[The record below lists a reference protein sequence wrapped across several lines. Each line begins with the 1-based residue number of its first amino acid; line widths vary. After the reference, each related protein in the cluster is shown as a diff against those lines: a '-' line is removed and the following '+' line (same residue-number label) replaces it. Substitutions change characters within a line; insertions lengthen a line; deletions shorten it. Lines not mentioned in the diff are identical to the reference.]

1 MHISIEPNALYYG
14 DCLEVMAQFPSE
26 YVDLIYL
33 DPPFNSD
40 EKYNTIFKG
49 RHGLRNIDPQIKAFD
64 DTWTW
69 NEASAQ
75 RVAEVKGAVANP
87 ASKVIEAFE
96 LFIPQSK
103 MLSYTSYMAQRLFEM
118 RRVLKPEGSIYLHW
132 DPTASHYLK
141 LVMDAIFGEDNFR
154 NEIIWFYSNRWPAT
168 ANKFLQYHD
177 SILCYGKS
185 ESVTFNHIMIKGER
199 IQKDLDKGW
208 NTDTIPR
215 EGGRIRRLRIYDQ
228 TKIDIAIKKGQV
240 DIGAYDEIVDQTHK
254 TGEKPCPDVWCID
267 LINPNAKERLGYPT
281 QKPLALLD
289 RIIKASSDPDDLV
302 LDPFCGCGTT
312 IEAARKLNREAIGI
326 DVLPFALRLI
336 NRYRIVP
343 NGIDVMPMY
352 GIPADMETAT
362 QLAKSDPYKFQDWA
376 ISLINGLASNPTK
389 TGDDGV
395 DGFGMLLNE
404 PDNMDRKGIV
414 VQVTGASGSQ
424 RAKFDRLQT
433 TIRHHNAAMGILI
446 TLEAQPASRTW
457 KQDLESVQMGETTY
471 RPIQCFSVEE
481 YFRNSEKVEGLL
493 TLPPLTNPWTGKPM
507 QKTLFD

>member
-14 DCLEVMAQFPSE
+14 DCLEVMESFPSE

-49 RHGLRNIDPQIKAFD
+49 RHGLQNIEPQIKAFD

-75 RVAEVKGAVANP
+75 RVEEVKGAVANP
-87 ASKVIEAFE
+87 ASKVIQAFE
-96 LFIPQSK
+96 LFMPQSK

-118 RRVLKPEGSIYLHW
+118 RRVLKSTGSIYLHC

-141 LVMDAIFGEDNFR
+141 LVMDAIFDEDNFR
-154 NEIIWFYSNRWPAT
+154 NEIVWHYYNVASTSRN
-168 ANKFLQYHD
+168 FLGRKH
-177 SILCYGKS
+177 
-185 ESVTFNHIMIKGER
+185 
-199 IQKDLDKGW
+199 
-208 NTDTIPR
+208 DTILFYAKSKEALFNWDDMR
-215 EGGRIRRLRIYDQ
+215 EPYVPHSNWVKSSASYGDSRYGPNE
-228 TKIDIAIKKGQV
+228 KGKLM
-240 DIGAYDEIVDQTHK
+240 H
-254 TGEKPCPDVWCID
+254 DVWAIPT
-267 LINPNAKERLGYPT
+267 INNMAKERLGYPT
-281 QKPLALLD
+281 QKPLALLE
-289 RIIKASSDPDDLV
+289 RVIKASSNPDDIV

-312 IEAARKLNREAIGI
+312 IEAARKLNRRAIGI

-336 NRYRIVP
+336 NRYRLVP
-343 NGIDVMPMY
+343 NGIKEMPMY
-352 GIPADMETAT
+352 GIPVDMTTAT

-395 DGFGMLLNE
+395 DGFGMLLHK

-446 TLEAQPASRTW
+446 TLDAQSASRNW
-457 KQDLESVQMGETTY
+457 KQDLEPIQMGESAY
-471 RPIQCFSVEE
+471 QPIQCFSVEE
-481 YFRNSEKVEGLL
+481 YFRNGEQVEGLL
-493 TLPPLTNPWTGKPM
+493 TLPPLTNPWTGKAM
-507 QKTLFD
+507 QQTLFD

>member
-14 DCLEVMAQFPSE
+14 DCLDVMESFPSE

-64 DTWTW
+64 DIWTW
-69 NEASAQ
+69 DEVSAQ
-75 RVAEVKGAVANP
+75 RVEEVKGAVANP

-118 RRVLKPEGSIYLHW
+118 RRVLKSTGSIYLHC

-154 NEIIWFYSNRWPAT
+154 NEIIWCYAGGGIPNHDFPRKHDVILRYAYEDRVFNTEYRSYGIHNTTGQRATSRGGTRNIFYNPEGTPINDWWTGISPVINWSN
-168 ANKFLQYHD
+168 
-177 SILCYGKS
+177 
-185 ESVTFNHIMIKGER
+185 
-199 IQKDLDKGW
+199 
-208 NTDTIPR
+208 
-215 EGGRIRRLRIYDQ
+215 
-228 TKIDIAIKKGQV
+228 
-240 DIGAYDEIVDQTHK
+240 
-254 TGEKPCPDVWCID
+254 
-267 LINPNAKERLGYPT
+267 ERLGYPT
-281 QKPLALLD
+281 QKPLALLE
-289 RIIKASSDPDDLV
+289 RIVKASSNRDDIV

-312 IEAARKLNREAIGI
+312 IEAARKLNRRAIGI

-336 NRYRIVP
+336 NRYRLVP
-343 NGIDVMPMY
+343 NGIKEMPMY
-352 GIPADMETAT
+352 GIPVDMTTAT

-395 DGFGMLLNE
+395 DGFGMLLHK

-433 TIRHHNAAMGILI
+433 TVRHHNAAMGILI
-446 TLEAQPASRTW
+446 TLDAQPASRNW
-457 KQDLESVQMGETTY
+457 KQDLDPVEMGETSY
-471 RPIQCFSVEE
+471 RPIQCFSIEE
-481 YFRNSEKVEGLL
+481 YFRNGEQVEGLL

-507 QKTLFD
+507 QQTFDWQNE